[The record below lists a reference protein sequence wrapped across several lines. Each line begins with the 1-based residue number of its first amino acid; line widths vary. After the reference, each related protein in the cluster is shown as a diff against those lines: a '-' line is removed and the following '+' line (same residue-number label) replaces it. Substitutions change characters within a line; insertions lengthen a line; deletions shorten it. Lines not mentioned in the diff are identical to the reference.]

1 MNMNTGNDVPGS
13 ILGTHALKLDQAR
26 TRVGVS
32 LGTLRL
38 LTTHLPS
45 HLKLCS
51 PGKKHGVCAKL
62 AVSTR
67 SSQHG
72 EEVIP
77 LDETHP
83 LTYTI
88 TS

>member
-1 MNMNTGNDVPGS
+1 MNMSTMSDIPGS
-13 ILGTHALKLDQAR
+13 LLGTHALKLDQAR

-38 LTTHLPS
+38 LATHLPG

-51 PGKKHGVCAKL
+51 PGKKHDVCAKL
-62 AVSTR
+62 AVSTG

-83 LTYTI
+83 LTYTVR
-88 TS
+88 S